1 MVKKIM
7 KKKNRS
13 QRARAFGYAFQGIA
27 TLWRGGIHFRFM
39 ALMALAVVALA
50 ALLSVS
56 LQEWALLLL
65 SCALVL
71 TAEGLNSAL
80 EHLTDLASP
89 QQHPLAKKAKD
100 SAAGAALL
108 AAVFAAAVGLL
119 IFGPKL
125 WLLL

>member
-1 MVKKIM
+1 M
-7 KKKNRS
+7 KSKSLSR
-13 QRARAFGYAFQGIA
+13 RIRAFGYAFQGLR
-27 TLWRGGIHFRFM
+27 TLWRSGIHFRFM
-39 ALMALAVVALA
+39 LGMALAVIALA

-56 LQEWALLLL
+56 RQEWALLLL

-71 TAEGLNSAL
+71 CTEGLNSAL

-108 AAVFAAAVGLL
+108 ASLFAAAVGLL

-125 WLLL
+125 WRLL

>member
-1 MVKKIM
+1 M
-7 KKKNRS
+7 KSKSLS
-13 QRARAFGYAFQGIA
+13 QRVRAFGYAFQGIA
-27 TLWRGGIHFRFM
+27 TLWRSGVHFRLM
-39 ALMALAVVALA
+39 VGMALAVIILA

-56 LQEWALLLL
+56 RQEWALLLL

-89 QQHPLAKKAKD
+89 QPHPLAQKAKD
-100 SAAGAALL
+100 SAAAAALL
-108 AAVFAAAVGLL
+108 ASLFAAAVGLL

-125 WLLL
+125 WVLL

>member
-1 MVKKIM
+1 M
-7 KKKNRS
+7 KSKSLSR
-13 QRARAFGYAFQGIA
+13 RIRAFGYAFQGLR
-27 TLWRGGIHFRFM
+27 TLWRSGIHFRFM
-39 ALMALAVVALA
+39 LGMALAVIALA

-56 LQEWALLLL
+56 RHEWALLLL

-71 TAEGLNSAL
+71 CTEGLNSAL

-108 AAVFAAAVGLL
+108 ASLFAAAVGLL

-125 WLLL
+125 WRLL